1 MVNLRLLAL
10 LHIAAAVHDDAAG
23 NRAIG
28 AGVACLG
35 RLRELERPD
44 MGGDLSL
51 RLAKSEC
58 RNGRPRR
65 TGPCQ
70 LDKVPA
76 RDFDVHGMA
85 TSSNAPLE
93 VLAVRLRSICQIMP
107 HGIPGQFALQNQAKT
122 LITILIQRLS
132 RSMLHREER
141 RANVGWIARCRGRG
155 THHCLCRLKS
165 RTTWNPPSMRN
176 RLFLA

>member
-1 MVNLRLLAL
+1 RLVPADALPLLAAGLANLRILGPRLRLDEVQQRRTLRAQRAAVGGMIGIPLDMVNLRLLAL

-28 AGVACLG
+28 AGVARLG

-44 MGGDLSL
+44 VGGDLSL
-51 RLAKSEC
+51 RLAETEC

-70 LDKVPA
+70 LHKVPA

-93 VLAVRLRSICQIMP
+93 VLV
-107 HGIPGQFALQNQAKT
+107 
-122 LITILIQRLS
+122 
-132 RSMLHREER
+132 
-141 RANVGWIARCRGRG
+141 
-155 THHCLCRLKS
+155 
-165 RTTWNPPSMRN
+165 
-176 RLFLA
+176 